1 MSDPREPLSPPQ
13 VYHLIQRRWRTHP
26 TAPWGPW
33 SITYPTDS
41 LTLYA
46 DARTAL
52 AASRFR
58 SDVLELRVVT
68 ATITINRFTEDPK
81 P

>member
-1 MSDPREPLSPPQ
+1 MSKPAEPLSPPQ

-33 SITYPTDS
+33 STTYPTDR
-41 LTLYA
+41 LRLYP
-46 DARTAL
+46 DAHTAL
-52 AASRFR
+52 ADSRFR

-81 P
+81 Q